1 MLFDHCERMPVLAV
15 ALFVAC
21 QAVAQS
27 YSTNFD
33 ALSPGASILTS
44 TSGAGQWV
52 DATGGSSATVSNS
65 AGTYQNI
72 TLTNYVVFQ
81 GDISNLFTRVQPDS
95 SGSVMAQVLAQVVW
109 CDSGL
114 PDSTLC
120 PNRQGG
126 VCISNGYAYAW
137 STNGWLQLT
146 NRLDAR
152 QTITS
157 NTWTKFTFSA
167 NYSDN
172 SIVYYKV
179 YVDGTNFVP
188 VDATQRYVYA
198 GTSFSPSTTGS
209 YVQSSATFASTNK
222 GISGFYLAGNGA
234 LDLPSVTPAG
244 SFTPTSAG
252 IAIRAYL
259 GSDAQG
265 NSVVY
270 VDFMSQGEEDTGTFY
285 VTVLDAAGN
294 VVWTGEVAAIGS
306 GNHLYRLPVSGLT
319 VGAKYTI
326 QITDEV
332 GKNWTASNIT
342 VGSFATSMVQ
352 MSAMGLNIQFTTIPD
367 RHYDIQWTP
376 KLGADWITAIT
387 NLYALGSSTNVFVFY
402 PDRTASSGFVRILM
416 H

>member
-1 MLFDHCERMPVLAV
+1 
-15 ALFVAC
+15 
-21 QAVAQS
+21 
-27 YSTNFD
+27 
-33 ALSPGASILTS
+33 
-44 TSGAGQWV
+44 
-52 DATGGSSATVSNS
+52 VSNS

-109 CDSGL
+109 CDAGL
-114 PDSTLC
+114 PDNTLC

-126 VCISNGYAYAW
+126 VCISNGYAFAW

-146 NRLDAR
+146 NRLAAR
-152 QTITS
+152 QTIAS

-167 NYSDN
+167 NYSD
-172 SIVYYKV
+172 SSVVYYKV

-198 GTSFSPSTTGS
+198 STAFSPSTTGS
-209 YVQSSATFASTNK
+209 FIQSSATFASTNK

-234 LDLPSVTPAG
+234 MDLPSVTPAG
-244 SFTPTSAG
+244 SFTPTSSG

-259 GSDAQG
+259 GSDTNG

-270 VDFMSQGEEDTGTFY
+270 VDFVSQGEEDLGTSFY
-285 VTVLDAAGN
+285 VTVLDAGN
-294 VVWTGEVAAIGS
+294 GVVWTGSVAAKGG
-306 GNHLYRLPVSGLT
+306 GNNRYQLPVSGLT
-319 VGAKYTI
+319 VGAQYTI
-326 QITDEV
+326 QITDEA

-342 VGSFATSMVQ
+342 VGSFAASMVQ
-352 MSAMGLNIQFTTIPD
+352 MAAAGLNILFTTIPD

-387 NLYALGSSTNVFVFY
+387 NLHALGSSTNVFVFY
-402 PDRTASSGFVRILM
+402 PDKAAPSGFVRILM